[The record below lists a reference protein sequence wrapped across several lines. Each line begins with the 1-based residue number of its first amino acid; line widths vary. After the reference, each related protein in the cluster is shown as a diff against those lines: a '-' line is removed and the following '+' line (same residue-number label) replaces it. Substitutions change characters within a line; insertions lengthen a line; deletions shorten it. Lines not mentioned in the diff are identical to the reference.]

1 MRAYNWT
8 KYCFTHSSK
17 IIEANVFHETV
28 LFHVSTFLCHM
39 EASAIGGAKKRNLAQ
54 MEKSQSQQDQEE
66 ASSKKQ
72 KAKSGP
78 PEKKIRAVELQRVDE
93 RKLVGEISKMGA
105 ITPYAVSSHFNIRIG
120 AARDILEELEKKKI
134 LASVGGNARIRIYRA
149 VAA

>member
-1 MRAYNWT
+1 LHC
-8 KYCFTHSSK
+8 K
-17 IIEANVFHETV
+17 EV
-28 LFHVSTFLCHM
+28 
-39 EASAIGGAKKRNLAQ
+39 SAIGGGKKRNLAQ

-66 ASSKKQ
+66 ASPKKA

-93 RKLVGEISKMGA
+93 RKLISDISKMDA

-134 LASVGGNARIRIYRA
+134 LAPVGGNARIRIYRA